1 MAVRRLQLMRA
12 FLLAC
17 LAGTAAAICPCTWDP
32 SASSLDCGGLALT
45 EVPTACFD
53 AFPDVRTLN
62 LTSNEITQLRREDFS
77 GNVDNLE
84 VLLLD
89 DNPISRFF
97 PDAFAEL
104 TNLHEV
110 NLQTT
115 VFAAIIQPG
124 LFWNN
129 AKLNRFVLGDVM
141 VRLPME
147 LFSPNLT
154 APLVFDLSRNSY
166 HQIAPCRCLA
176 DLPEG
181 SQVIAGGVTFW
192 AQTRADEEICK
203 GFNVSYGLTTQCY
216 PFTDSFIDCSN
227 LPEDMTPV
235 TVELAM
241 AEIGNNDY
249 YIPPYLTFASAF
261 HELLG
266 EVPGDFDCLPGGVD
280 KIWDFQEYYQ
290 NTEHVQLDTLY
301 FDLSNLYLFTSEIT
315 QSVSIR
321 ADTVVLTRQITPV
334 EYQLNIAARKVVL
347 RFPIHSYADTS
358 VHNPSTDEDFFT
370 LSHDFGDINGVIVEM
385 FRHGNVQVT
394 LLGSETKPCASPP
407 DVTDILPESTSLTQL
422 DLAVQCG
429 VSLLDRDEQALAAAL
444 HISSLAENLSAASP
458 AGGMGQVRSRAA
470 SVRTFASSR
479 LSKSNVSE
487 PLPVPYL
494 SLSVY
499 SDMVDDL
506 AWNVQFY
513 KDTIDKLR
521 NKLEQQSEAMFDM
534 SMTFE
539 ERHADLEFV
548 YQESQAAITQAQS
561 VFGSQESHLSNLRS
575 HADSVYGLVFDVYAQ
590 FSEAATR
597 YEAAFEDF
605 KDGIRKAKE
614 SAFIRGCLGIFT
626 TIGKCYIQKEYP
638 NPSEIVNSVYQ
649 ASDFVDEFDDLKD
662 EMEESMLL
670 INDLMRDVM
679 DIISKLETLDPSEG
693 DAGTDWAAAFP
704 DTTQLLSAAQSQMVS
719 RTQWDV
725 STRGATILL
734 DDADM
739 KQVSGSGQYR
749 ASVLELAE
757 WGKRFS
763 EKVVSFAQLILQIKD
778 EEENLKVAALGVQ
791 QASEKADA
799 VGQMMAT
806 SETNEANYLSV
817 LKQQN
822 QVVMGLMLDFYTRA
836 RADMLAMARVLDEF
850 CQAHRY
856 NFFTDCAPSNKPT
869 PADDYDAI
877 LLKLSKLQVG
887 ALDSLSSLTPPP
899 QPFKKTFDII
909 ESPSCD
915 GALSNCPVSS
925 LRSKGVATLVLSDW
939 WGSELDFFDRVRID
953 TLQVFLSG
961 ASVPFDTSVI
971 LEVTQPAVF
980 NDTFTGAIDTFTG
993 HVTRCLVMYRQ
1004 EIPDGNIN
1012 DATFLT
1018 DCSTHHNYDSYYSRS
1033 TPRGLYTVTVVS
1045 PDTDV
1050 TFLQKLQIH
1059 VEGSWMP
1066 HTKASEGDDSFAVTT
1081 EGH

>member
-1 MAVRRLQLMRA
+1 MSVRRLQLMRA

-17 LAGTAAAICPCTWDP
+17 LAGAAAAICPCAWDP
-32 SASSLDCGGLALT
+32 SASSLACGDLGLT

-53 AFPDVRTLN
+53 AHPGARTLN
-62 LTSNEITQLRREDFS
+62 LTSNEITQLRRKDFS

-84 VLLLD
+84 VLLI
-89 DNPISRFF
+89 DNNPVSMFY

-104 TNLHEV
+104 ANLQEV
-110 NLQTT
+110 SIQTT
-115 VFAAIIQPG
+115 VFAASFHPG
-124 LFWNN
+124 LFRNN
-129 AKLNRFVLGDVM
+129 PKLNKFVLGGM
-141 VRLPME
+141 LVRLPLE

-154 APLVFDLSRNSY
+154 APFVFDLSRCFSN
-166 HQIAPCRCLA
+166 QVVPCRLLA

-181 SQVIAGGVTFW
+181 SEVVAEVIFW

-203 GFNVSYGLTTQCY
+203 GLNVSHSYTTQCY
-216 PFTDSFIDCSN
+216 SFTDSFVDCSN
-227 LPEDMTPV
+227 LPENMTPA
-235 TVELAM
+235 TAELAM
-241 AEIGNNDY
+241 EEIGNIYDY
-249 YIPPYLTFASAF
+249 VPPYLTFPSAF

-266 EVPGDFDCLPGGVD
+266 EVPDDFDCLPGGVD
-280 KIWDFQEYYQ
+280 KIWDFQKYYR

-301 FDLSNLYLFTSEIT
+301 FDLADLHLFTSEIT

-321 ADTVVLTRQITPV
+321 ADTVVLTRQITLV
-334 EYQLNIAARKVVL
+334 YLLNISARRVVF

-358 VHNPSTDEDFFT
+358 VHSPSTDGDFFT
-370 LSHDFGDINGVIVEM
+370 LSHEFGEINGVIVET

-394 LLGSETKPCASPP
+394 LLGSEAKPCTSPA

-422 DLAVQCG
+422 DLAVQCS
-429 VSLLDRDEQALAAAL
+429 VSLLDRDEQALTAAL
-444 HISSLAENLSAASP
+444 QISSLAEVLSAASP
-458 AGGMGQVRSRAA
+458 VGGMGQVRSRAA
-470 SVRTFASSR
+470 SVRNFASSR
-479 LSKSNVSE
+479 LSKSNASE

-513 KDTIDKLR
+513 KDTLDKLR
-521 NKLEQQSEAMFDM
+521 NKLEQQSEAMFDL

-548 YQESQAAITQAQS
+548 YQESQTALTQAQS
-561 VFGSQESHLSNLRS
+561 VFGSQENHLSNLRS
-575 HADSVYGLVFDVYAQ
+575 HADSVYGLVFDVYAK

-626 TIGKCYIQKEYP
+626 TIGKCYTQKEYP
-638 NPSEIVNSVYQ
+638 NPAEIVNSIYQ
-649 ASDFVDEFDDLKD
+649 ASDFVDEFDDMKD
-662 EMEESMLL
+662 EMQESMLL

-679 DIISKLETLDPSEG
+679 DIISKLETLDPPEG

-734 DDADM
+734 DDSDM
-739 KQVSGSGQYR
+739 KKVSGSRQYR

-763 EKVVSFAQLILQIKD
+763 EKV
-778 EEENLKVAALGVQ
+778 AALGVQ
-791 QASEKADA
+791 HASEKADA

-806 SETNEANYLSV
+806 SETNEDNYLSV
-817 LKQQN
+817 LNQQN
-822 QVVMGLMLDFYTRA
+822 LVIMGLMLDFHTRA

-850 CQAHRY
+850 CQAYRY
-856 NFFTDCAPSNKPT
+856 NFFTDCTRSSRPT

-899 QPFKKTFDII
+899 QPFKKTFDIV
-909 ESPSCD
+909 ESPSCN
-915 GALSNCPVSS
+915 GALSSCPVSS
-925 LRSKGVATLVLSDW
+925 LSSTGVATLVLSDW

-961 ASVPFDTSVI
+961 ASVPLDTSVI

-980 NDTFTGAIDTFTG
+980 NDTFTGSIDTFTG

-1004 EIPDGNIN
+1004 EIPDGDIN
-1012 DATFLT
+1012 DAVFLT
-1018 DCSTHHNYDSYYSRS
+1018 DCSTHHFYDSYYTRS

-1045 PDTDV
+1045 PDTNL
-1050 TFLQKLQIH
+1050 TLLQKLQIH

-1066 HTKASEGDDSFAVTT
+1066 HAKASEGEDPFAFTT